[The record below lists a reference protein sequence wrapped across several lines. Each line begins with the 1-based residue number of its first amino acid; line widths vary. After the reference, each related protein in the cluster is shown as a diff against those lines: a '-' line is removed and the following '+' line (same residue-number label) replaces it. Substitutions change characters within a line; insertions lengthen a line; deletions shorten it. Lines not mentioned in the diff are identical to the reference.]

1 MTRAEIDYLKKAG
14 YTIAEIMAMENETVP
29 QPDKEES
36 KEEPKEESKPVE
48 EKTAANDNATLLEQ
62 LAELRGELK
71 AMRETVH
78 AQNRQAA
85 VIETPKPPT
94 REENIEEL
102 LAEVNK

>member
-1 MTRAEIDYLKKAG
+1 MTRAEIEYLKKAG
-14 YTIAEIMAMENETVP
+14 YTLAEIMAMENETVP
-29 QPDKEES
+29 QPDKEEP
-36 KEEPKEESKPVE
+36 KEEPKPEENN
-48 EKTAANDNATLLEQ
+48 TAANENATLLEQ

-85 VIETPKPPT
+85 VVETPKTPT